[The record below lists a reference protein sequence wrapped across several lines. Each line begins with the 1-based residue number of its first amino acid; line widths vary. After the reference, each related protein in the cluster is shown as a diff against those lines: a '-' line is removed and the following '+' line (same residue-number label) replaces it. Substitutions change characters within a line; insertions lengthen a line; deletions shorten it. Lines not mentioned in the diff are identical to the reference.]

1 MARMI
6 PKEVGEDVR
15 SDAER
20 KLFRRI
26 RESLGNDWT
35 VLHSVGL
42 ARHEHKPWSEI
53 DFVLIGPPGVLCLE
67 VKGGRVSRSKG
78 IWCFVD
84 RNGLA
89 VEKTKGPFEQ
99 VGESSAALYAY
110 LKERLPDVT
119 RVPLGY
125 GVAFPDIPFEIS
137 GPDIEPE
144 IVYDVNDYESAFSK
158 YVERLASF
166 WRKRLHKSGDLNAI
180 DRERIVREMRGN
192 FDFRPSLKVKAR
204 DINAEL
210 LRLTQEQY
218 DVLDM
223 LAENDR
229 VLVRGG
235 AGTGKTLLAVEEAKR
250 SARSGL
256 RTLYCCFNR
265 LLAFE
270 VRLILEG
277 IAGAQ
282 AKTLHS
288 VCHDLICEAG
298 LQSHLPDACEFDLLT
313 KFYPEVAVEALLKL
327 HPNGVYDELVLDETQ
342 DLLSPGYVDVLDLL
356 VKNGLGKGRWRAF
369 YDPKQDIFDGGV
381 GRIRNLN
388 VFGPA
393 RGTLSVNCRNTQPI
407 AVHTALLSGFPLQET
422 LRVEGPDVE
431 MYYFKDSG
439 EQNKLV
445 CRAVERVLSQH
456 IPPEEIIVLSPKRIE
471 SETLRKRLSFKCR
484 MVNLAEGRQNS
495 GAVGVCTIGAFK
507 GLERDVVFL
516 IGLEDIHSAEGAQL
530 LYVGASRAR
539 VLLAVFMSADEQK
552 FVAERAKEFGRGLAQ
567 KV

>member
-6 PKEVGEDVR
+6 PGEVGEDVR
-15 SDAER
+15 SAAER

-42 ARHEHKPWSEI
+42 ARHQHKPWSEI
-53 DFVLIGPPGVLCLE
+53 DFVLVGPTGVLCLE
-67 VKGGRVSRSKG
+67 VKGGRVSRSEG
-78 IWCFVD
+78 VWCFVD
-84 RNGLA
+84 RNGSV
-89 VEKTKGPFEQ
+89 VEKKKGPFEQ
-99 VGESSAALYAY
+99 AGESSAALFAY
-110 LKERLPDVT
+110 LKERVPDVT

-144 IVYDVNDYESAFSK
+144 IVYDVGDYENAFSN
-158 YVERLASF
+158 YVDRLCAF
-166 WRKRLHKSGDLNAI
+166 WRKRLHRSGDLSSN
-180 DRERIVREMRGN
+180 DRDRIAKEIRGD
-192 FDFRPSLKVKAR
+192 FDFRPSLSVKAR
-204 DINAEL
+204 DIKAQL

-218 DVLDM
+218 EVLDL

-270 VRLILEG
+270 ARRALEG
-277 IAGAQ
+277 VAGVQ

-288 VCHDLICEAG
+288 VCYELICEAG
-298 LQSHLPDACEFDLLT
+298 LQSQLPNACEFDLFT
-313 KFYPEVAVEALLKL
+313 KFYPEIAAEALLKL
-327 HPNGVYDELVLDETQ
+327 NSSGVYDELVLDETQ
-342 DLLSPGYVDVLDLL
+342 DLLSPGYLDVLDLL
-356 VKNGLGKGRWRAF
+356 VKNGLRKGRWRAF

-388 VFGPA
+388 MFDPA

-407 AVHTALLSGFPLQET
+407 AVHTALLSGYPLQET

-431 MYYFKDSG
+431 MYYFRDSA
-439 EQNKLV
+439 EQDKLV
-445 CRAVERVLSQH
+445 SRALERVLSQH
-456 IPPEEIIVLSPKRIE
+456 LPAEEVVFLSPNRIE
-471 SETLRKRLSFKCR
+471 PEALRKRLALKYR
-484 MVNLAEGRQNS
+484 MTGLTEGRQNS
-495 GAVGVCTIGAFK
+495 GVVGLCTISAFK

-516 IGLEDIHSAEGAQL
+516 VGLEDLHSTEGAQL

-539 VLLAVFMSADEQK
+539 VLLAVFMAASEQE
-552 FVAERAKEFGRGLAQ
+552 FLAERAKEFGRNLAQ

>member
-6 PKEVGEDVR
+6 PSEMGEDVR

-26 RESLGNDWT
+26 REGLGNDWT
-35 VLHSVGL
+35 ALHSVGL

-53 DFVLIGPPGVLCLE
+53 DFVLVGPPGILCLE
-67 VKGGRVSRSKG
+67 VKGGRVSRSG
-78 IWCFVD
+78 GMWRFVD
-84 RNGLA
+84 RNGMA
-89 VEKTKGPFEQ
+89 VEKRKGPFEQ

-110 LKERLPDVT
+110 IKGRIPDVT

-144 IVYDVNDYESAFSK
+144 IVYDVDDYDKAFSA
-158 YVERLASF
+158 YAERLSSY
-166 WRKRLHKSGDLNAI
+166 WRNRLHRSAYLSSLE
-180 DRERIVREMRGN
+180 RERILREIRGD
-192 FDFRPSLKVKAR
+192 FDFRPSLSVKAR
-204 DINAEL
+204 DINAQL

-218 DVLDM
+218 DVLDL

-256 RTLYCCFNR
+256 HTLYCCFNR
-265 LLAFE
+265 LLAGE
-270 VRLILEG
+270 VRRAMDG
-277 IAGAQ
+277 VAGVE

-288 VCHDLICEAG
+288 LCYDLISEAG
-298 LQSHLPDACEFDLLT
+298 LQNQLPNACEFDLLT
-313 KFYPEVAVEALLKL
+313 KFYPEVALEALLKL
-327 HPNGVYDELVLDETQ
+327 YPDGIYDELVLDETQ
-342 DLLSPGYVDVLDLL
+342 DLLSPGYIDVLDLL
-356 VKNGLGKGRWRAF
+356 VKRGLRGGRWRAF
-369 YDPKQDIFDGGV
+369 YDPKQDIFDGGL

-407 AVHTALLSGFPLQET
+407 AVHTALLSGYPLQET
-422 LRVEGPDVE
+422 LCVDGPDVE
-431 MYYFKDSG
+431 MYYFRDSS
-439 EQNKLV
+439 EQDKLAG
-445 CRAVERVLSQH
+445 RAVERVLSQH
-456 IPPEEIIVLSPKRIE
+456 VPAEEIVCLSPKRIE
-471 SETLRKRLSFKCR
+471 AEALRKRLGLKCR
-484 MVNLAEGRQNS
+484 IVDLTEGRQNS
-495 GAVGVCTIGAFK
+495 GDLGLCTISAFK

-516 IGLEDIHSAEGAQL
+516 IGLEDIHSTEGAQL

-539 VLLAVFMSADEQK
+539 VLLGVFVSVDEQR
-552 FVAERAKEFGRGLAQ
+552 FVGERAQEFGRSLAQ